1 LERYNCTSPLQFQSH
16 NCHFQLLIYD
26 SPCEGI
32 MMWIILLLVIELA
45 IGMVFIVNGEL
56 ANRRG
61 GFNYENG
68 RRFYIVGLTVL
79 GMFVSSSIVWFA
91 S

>member
-1 LERYNCTSPLQFQSH
+1 
-16 NCHFQLLIYD
+16 
-26 SPCEGI
+26 

-45 IGMVFIVNGEL
+45 IGMVFIVSGEL

>member
-1 LERYNCTSPLQFQSH
+1 
-16 NCHFQLLIYD
+16 
-26 SPCEGI
+26 

>member
-1 LERYNCTSPLQFQSH
+1 
-16 NCHFQLLIYD
+16 
-26 SPCEGI
+26 

-45 IGMVFIVNGEL
+45 IGMVFIVSGEL
-56 ANRRG
+56 ANGRG